1 MMNFVNGWF
10 SLLVL
15 LLPVPAL
22 LAGVI
27 PQPRE
32 IAFRGGTYLAPAGF
46 FDTAAEKWTRDA
58 SLPPE
63 GYAVEVSSNGVAISA
78 ADAAGAFYA
87 VETLKQLSPVNSRG
101 LSHRQLLELRRSVCA
116 ETPLNPHVN
125 RQTVELV
132 EAIKGSYGGDTWA
145 IPCCTIRDW
154 PAYRWRALML
164 DEGRHFFGKEYVLS
178 LLDRMA
184 QHKLNVFHWHLTEDQ
199 GWRLDLP
206 GLHELVEY
214 GAKRPR
220 SVAYRTPVA
229 YPKGFN
235 EPSTYFENDEPYGP
249 YFYTVEDVKEIL
261 ASAKARHIRVMPEIE
276 FPGHARAL
284 LAAHPEFSCRGES
297 IGRTPRT
304 TWGVEKDVICAANE
318 DAVRYLER
326 VLDAVCD
333 LFPDADVIHIG
344 GDECFC
350 ERWKTC
356 PRCQALKAKEGFATE
371 RDLQSRLTLHFAD
384 YLKAKGRRI
393 MGWDGLLT
401 GKPLDVKTTQ
411 VHFRMPRPGCRVKNA
426 AGAAELG
433 HDIALIETPYAY
445 FDLGQDLDED
455 PYYYRP
461 WSKNVRL
468 DAVYACDPANGIPD
482 AVLHHV
488 MGAEGTLWT
497 EYVFDRRDAEW
508 KTWPRACALAEALWC
523 GRAKPGYED
532 FCARLVPHRRRMI
545 REGLNVAPLPGR
557 GTVSL
562 FGADGGFRP

>member
-178 LLDRMA
+178 LFDRMA

-261 ASAKARHIRVMPEIE
+261 AFAKARHIKVMPEIE

-284 LAAHPEFSCRGES
+284 LAAHPEFSCKGDLPRIPRINWS
-297 IGRTPRT
+297 I
-304 TWGVEKDVICAANE
+304 EKDVLCVGNDAAVKFLEDVFDEVCA
-318 DAVRYLER
+318 
-326 VLDAVCD
+326 
-333 LFPDADVIHIG
+333 LFPDTPYIHIG
-344 GDECFC
+344 GDECPRV
-350 ERWKTC
+350 RWKEC
-356 PRCQALKAKEGFATE
+356 PKCQTRIKAEGLKDESALQPWIT
-371 RDLQSRLTLHFAD
+371 SRFLKFLAARGKRTL
-384 YLKAKGRRI
+384 
-393 MGWDGLLT
+393 GWDCYLLGGDVPTTAIGMSWRLRRHPTQPWASSGEFASRGYDLVITHSDFCYLDYPQGLKDDPFPYF
-401 GKPLDVKTTQ
+401 GGRQVPLAKCYALD
-411 VHFRMPRPGCRVKNA
+411 PL
-426 AGAAELG
+426 AGIAEKDRHHILG
-433 HDIALIETPYAY
+433 GQGSCWSESTWNR
-445 FDLGQDLDED
+445 FDL
-455 PYYYRP
+455 
-461 WSKNVRL
+461 
-468 DAVYACDPANGIPD
+468 
-482 AVLHHV
+482 
-488 MGAEGTLWT
+488 
-497 EYVFDRRDAEW
+497 EW
-508 KTWPRACALAEALWC
+508 KTWPRMCALAEVFWT
-523 GRAKPGYED
+523 GSKRPGFDD
-532 FCARLVPHRRRMI
+532 FKARMKTHRARLVAAHV
-545 REGLNVAPLPGR
+545 NCAPLE
-557 GTVSL
+557 
-562 FGADGGFRP
+562 